1 MSLKIKSTP
10 KNQAAIISPNL
21 AMTILL
27 MVANE
32 VFSEL
37 GFDCVITE
45 YLGGKHSTQSRHY
58 LGLALDF
65 RTISQGMTREQSAK
79 AGQMMKDRLGDS
91 YYILVE
97 ETHIHAEFRGV
108 PVQRIL

>member
-1 MSLKIKSTP
+1 MSLILKSTP
-10 KNQAAIISPNL
+10 KNQAAIISPSL
-21 AMTILL
+21 AMPILL

-32 VFSEL
+32 VFTEL

-45 YLGGKHSTQSRHY
+45 DIGGRHSAKSRHY

-65 RTISQGMTREQSAK
+65 RTVSQGMTIEQSEK
-79 AGQMMKDRLGDS
+79 AGQMMRDRLGDS

-97 ETHIHAEFRGV
+97 DDHIHAEFRGV
-108 PVQRIL
+108 PIQRI